1 MSTAKTAKDPEMSA
15 AAKKRSAGQPR
26 VGGRF
31 APNPIT
37 VPSIAEA
44 HELASNPKALDLAQ
58 KLASVEGERDY
69 WKRLAGERADKIG
82 EVAAQARAG
91 AAKFQ
96 EELTEARSLA
106 RRWEETVEG
115 CNTEIRDLKT
125 RVENLQALASTAR
138 RDADGLQ
145 VLLATEEEA
154 RRALEAT
161 ANKRQGEIEE
171 WERVAKGYEAALVA
185 EERAG
190 DSAALVGIGIAA
202 IICTSAGW
210 LLRHF
215 AAVWGWLHG

>member
-1 MSTAKTAKDPEMSA
+1 MTAPQEGADTTMSIPDRQRDPET
-15 AAKKRSAGQPR
+15 
-26 VGGRF
+26 GRF
-31 APNPIT
+31 VDPDPTDRPVRPTAAQARKLY
-37 VPSIAEA
+37 AE
-44 HELASNPKALDLAQ
+44 LDALNA
-58 KLASVEGERDY
+58 K
-69 WKRLAGERADKIG
+69 
-82 EVAAQARAG
+82 VAAQAG
-91 AAKFQ
+91 QLEDAAN
-96 EELTEARSLA
+96 LA
-106 RRWEETVEG
+106 KSRIETLQG
-115 CNTEIRDLKT
+115 RNKEIQQLKA
-125 RVENLQALASTAR
+125 QAETAR

-215 AAVWGWLHG
+215 AAAWGWLHG